1 MRINSIES
9 YNRIKFFKIFFC
21 FAIDSNNSKLYNASE
36 NGENHISHLRTSTRK
51 GCFPHLREQSIFFQK
66 EAMNLKDRKR
76 QRENRRIKQREER
89 IDKRNDCGVKD
100 LTAYNAVRQIMTN
113 GKANIV
119 LM

>member
-1 MRINSIES
+1 MRV
-9 YNRIKFFKIFFC
+9 RRVR
-21 FAIDSNNSKLYNASE
+21 NALLVR
-36 NGENHISHLRTSTRK
+36 GCQPR

-66 EAMNLKDRKR
+66 EAMNLKGRKR

-100 LTAYNAVRQIMTN
+100 LTAYNAVWQIMTN

-119 LM
+119 LA